1 MLQASPGW
9 RLYHDWP
16 RRLELAHQAA
26 AAVQFMHSHNVV
38 HRDLTSNN
46 LLVTDKWEAKVC
58 IKSAIVSSHQ
68 YPLPWVRASLVLAV
82 ICVDQ
87 TAIHL
92 IAAHHP
98 RAC

>member
-58 IKSAIVSSHQ
+58 MD
-68 YPLPWVRASLVLAV
+68 LAV
-82 ICVDQ
+82 VVHASAPTPMGRCLVGICCK
-87 TAIHL
+87 L
-92 IAAHHP
+92 
-98 RAC
+98 C